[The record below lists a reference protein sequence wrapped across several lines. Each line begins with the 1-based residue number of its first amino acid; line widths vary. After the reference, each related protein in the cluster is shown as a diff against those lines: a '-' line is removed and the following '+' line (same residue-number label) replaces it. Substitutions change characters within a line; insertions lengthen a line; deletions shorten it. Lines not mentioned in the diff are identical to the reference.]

1 MAQLDDNGQ
10 RSARP
15 LIEWVVAGLGLLITI
30 ALIGTIAWKALQ
42 GPLAKPQ
49 IALKVTAISVSGEQY
64 LVEFS
69 ALNHGD
75 QTVAGVTVEGR
86 LNAEG
91 HETEVKET
99 TLDYVAG
106 QSQTNGGL
114 FFRTDPR
121 KGDLQVSASGYQL
134 P

>member
-1 MAQLDDNGQ
+1 MAQPDDGDQ

-15 LIEWVVAGLGLLITI
+15 LIEWVAAGISLLITL
-30 ALIGTIAWKALQ
+30 ALVGTIGWEAMQ
-42 GPLAKPQ
+42 GPLAKPN
-49 IALKVTAISVSGEQY
+49 IVVKVTAISGSGEQY

-69 ALNHGD
+69 AFNHGD
-75 QTVAGVTVEGR
+75 QTVAGLNVEGR
-86 LNAEG
+86 LTAEG
-91 HETEVKET
+91 QETEIKET
-99 TLDYVAG
+99 TLDYVPG

-121 KGDLQVSASGYQL
+121 IGNLQLSASGYQL